1 MSTTIQKKVLK
12 DLDKVLKKYSIHD
25 YNPQVVV
32 EILSRSL
39 RRKAGTKHELAA
51 SNDKVSPAAVLHL
64 QRAQL
69 GFSLAELSKKTGI
82 PKSNLSA
89 MENGKR
95 PIGVKMAKVLA
106 HALGI
111 SYIALL

>member
-1 MSTTIQKKVLK
+1 MK

-39 RRKAGTKHELAA
+39 RREAGAHNEMTT
-51 SNDKVSPAAVLHL
+51 STDGVSPAKVLHL
-64 QRAQL
+64 QRTQL
-69 GFSLAELSKKTGI
+69 GLSLSELSKKTGI

-111 SYIALL
+111 SYVALL